1 MGRVTDL
8 KAHYAALPDDEL
20 RNIATTTE
28 LEPEAS
34 QALQQELQ
42 RRSITDLDAYAQ
54 QMKDEKAAEVQQE
67 QDRLDARGSRLRVYG
82 RLGYA
87 ACAIVAVVGV
97 VQYFVSGD
105 STNGLVTIAIAV
117 IGVPFV
123 WLNVWVRL
131 MFVRLQRRAWQ
142 RSLSRPTTRSSGRS
156 PANAGSRR

>member
-1 MGRVTDL
+1 MGKVTDL

-34 QALQQELQ
+34 QALQQELR

-54 QMKDEKAAEVQQE
+54 QMNEEKAAQVQQE
-67 QDRLDARGSRLRVYG
+67 QNRLDARGKRLRLYG
-82 RLGYA
+82 RLSYA
-87 ACAIVAVVGV
+87 ACAIIGV
-97 VQYFVSGD
+97 IGIVQYLGGD
-105 STNGLVTIAIAV
+105 SKNGPVIIAIAA
-117 IGVPFV
+117 IGVPFI

-131 MFVRLQRRAWQ
+131 MFLRLQRRAWQ
-142 RSLSRPTTRSSGRS
+142 RSHSRPTVHSSGRS